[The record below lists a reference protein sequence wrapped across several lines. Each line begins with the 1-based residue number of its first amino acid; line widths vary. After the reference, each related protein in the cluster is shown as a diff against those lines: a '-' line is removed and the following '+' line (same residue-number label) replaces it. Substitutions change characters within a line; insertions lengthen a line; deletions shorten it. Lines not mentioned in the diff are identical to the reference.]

1 MNKLLTN
8 MAKLIPTTQDEKR
21 LAYYKYYETGLPEI
35 PAEKLALAQT
45 PQSVGRGIPFEQ
57 KDDFILQPGDKD
69 YCYVGFGENPDGTA
83 YAANQTF
90 FPDGTPEM
98 LEWWFVWQGVGPDLR
113 YRLWDPEDH
122 YFSKIAEVE
131 QALEESMP
139 LRERIWNTTHYV
151 VEDIGLGPMPV
162 NLHFMNPVEFGFS
175 KDLLWREGCESLVS
189 IGGIPA
195 SVCHKARKVEGGII
209 VDSYFWVGYVFGQ
222 NGKICKMDTTQM
234 PVPATVV
241 AKALYSHNL
250 REMGKLAEVLTSL
263 YAEEGGRI

>member
-1 MNKLLTN
+1 

-98 LEWWFVWQGVGPDLR
+98 LEWWFVWQGVSVGSRRPL
-113 YRLWDPEDH
+113 
-122 YFSKIAEVE
+122 F
-131 QALEESMP
+131 LENRRSGTGS
-139 LRERIWNTTHYV
+139 RRINAPT
-151 VEDIGLGPMPV
+151 
-162 NLHFMNPVEFGFS
+162 
-175 KDLLWREGCESLVS
+175 
-189 IGGIPA
+189 
-195 SVCHKARKVEGGII
+195 
-209 VDSYFWVGYVFGQ
+209 
-222 NGKICKMDTTQM
+222 
-234 PVPATVV
+234 
-241 AKALYSHNL
+241 
-250 REMGKLAEVLTSL
+250 
-263 YAEEGGRI
+263 